1 MAADDYTGTLDGALR
16 WLGIRRPKD
25 PNTPRRPSFE
35 DRPTAMRRPEAVKPR
50 KLPRG

>member
-16 WLGIRRPKD
+16 WLGIRRPKAPD
-25 PNTPRRPSFE
+25 TPRRPSFE
-35 DRPTAMRRPEAVKPR
+35 DLSPVSQRPKAVEPR